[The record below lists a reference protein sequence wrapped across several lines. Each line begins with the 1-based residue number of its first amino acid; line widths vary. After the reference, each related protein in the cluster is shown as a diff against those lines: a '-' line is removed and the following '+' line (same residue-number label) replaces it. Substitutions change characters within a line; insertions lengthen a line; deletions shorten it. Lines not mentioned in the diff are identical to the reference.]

1 MGFSPSALENPK
13 QILSGFNEALITF
26 LRDVVLPIQAK
37 PLVLNVQFSIME
49 DLSPFNAIMGRI
61 WLHNM
66 KVIPF
71 MYHQVVSYLIE
82 DKHVNLFGSQLAA

>member
-1 MGFSPSALENPK
+1 ML
-13 QILSGFNEALITF
+13 GFNEALTTF

-49 DLSPFNAIMGRI
+49 DLSPFNAIMWRI

-82 DKHVNLFGSQLAA
+82 DRHVNLFGSQLAA